1 MGGCTGVNYDH
12 FLPTLSEILDLEGDQ
27 ADPCSRLDGLAA
39 ETVAYRNSSSR
50 SAFQLKAQREWYGAI
65 AALNQILSRGKGG
78 TATVKTEFPD
88 SLGNGVTPTATPDTE
103 EGIVLSGPTPVLTDP
118 VLASH
123 FATWIFTSTPDPAE
137 SWLFR
142 QARHPL
148 PLLPAPADASV
159 TSPAATPELPLL
171 SGDPLANEQ
180 FCLVLTANFSLMMV
194 LGEKANGIP
203 AFQFSFEPEVVK
215 QAWTVLRQRA
225 GEGLLGSSDQEGEVT
240 FHQLAHHLTKLD
252 ALFEQFPPIA
262 PDYKTVMQF
271 TTKLL
276 QNLPVPK
283 GEGRRVKEDKL
294 SPTGMSA
301 KFQAGTEE
309 LLPSSACASA
319 TPAGFCLYPA
329 KEVELLQAIAHE
341 VRTPLATI
349 RTLTRLLLKRP
360 NLDPVVVKRLEMID
374 SECTA
379 QIDRFSLIFRAVELE
394 ESQAKQE
401 SNERDLSGQLAA
413 ISLAQVFQSNLP
425 RWQKQAAQRNHTL
438 EVILPQK
445 LPTVVSDPTMLDQ
458 VLTGLIEN
466 FTRTLPTGS
475 HIQVGVMLAGNQ
487 LKLQLESQLQPG
499 TTDRP
504 TFSATPT
511 TPLKSIGPLL
521 MFQPETGSLTLNLS
535 VTKNL
540 FRAAGGK
547 LVVRQRPE
555 KGEVMTIFLPLQ

>member
-1 MGGCTGVNYDH
+1 MGVNTS
-12 FLPTLSEILDLEGDQ
+12 FLPTLSEVLALEGVNDGYCLPLGELMPES
-27 ADPCSRLDGLAA
+27 AAHRSISR
-39 ETVAYRNSSSR
+39 R
-50 SAFQLKAQREWYGAI
+50 SALQLKAQREWYGAI
-65 AALNQILSRGKGG
+65 AALNQLLNSG
-78 TATVKTEFPD
+78 TGAKVAVGSVVGVASERSPIPD
-88 SLGNGVTPTATPDTE
+88 SPVSSFPGEMGL
-103 EGIVLSGPTPVLTDP
+103 VLSGPTPVLTDP
-118 VLASH
+118 ALASRL
-123 FATWIFTSTPDPAE
+123 AAWIFTCTPMSGE
-137 SWLFR
+137 V
-142 QARHPL
+142 RHPV
-148 PLLPAPADASV
+148 PLLPAPAGASV
-159 TSPAATPELPLL
+159 AVPTASPELPLL

-180 FCLVLTANFSLMMV
+180 FCLVLTAQFSLVMV
-194 LGEKANGIP
+194 LGENAAGMP
-203 AFQFSFEPEVVK
+203 AFLFSFEPDVVK
-215 QAWTVLRQRA
+215 QAWILLRQRA
-225 GEGLLGSSDQEGEVT
+225 GDGLLESSHLDGDCT
-240 FHQLAHHLTKLD
+240 FYQLGNHLVKLD
-252 ALFEQFPPIA
+252 TLFEKFRPIA

-271 TTKLL
+271 SRLLL
-276 QNLPVPK
+276 QNLPLPQ
-283 GEGRRVKEDKL
+283 GEGRRLKDEKWAAMGMNCKSQVATDEGFDP
-294 SPTGMSA
+294 SPSA
-301 KFQAGTEE
+301 GG
-309 LLPSSACASA
+309 
-319 TPAGFCLYPA
+319 TPAGYCLYPA

-349 RTLTRLLLKRP
+349 RTLTRLLLKRQ

-394 ESQAKQE
+394 ELQGKCE
-401 SNERDLSGQLAA
+401 SSDRNFSGQLAA

-445 LPTVVSDPTMLDQ
+445 LPTVISDPTMLDQ

-466 FTRTLPTGS
+466 FTRTLPAGS

-487 LKLQLESQLQPG
+487 LKLQLESHLQSG
-499 TTDRP
+499 SENQ
-504 TFSATPT
+504 SAFGVTPT

-555 KGEVMTIFLPLQ
+555 KGDVMTIFLPLQ